1 MKGENNMGIFSRVM
15 NIFKSNTNAVL
26 DKVEDP
32 VKLYDMKIRELLET
46 MHKVEGDTADVIASV
61 KKLESDIEEINGQIQ
76 SDSELAEAAAKEG
89 NRDDVERILSHKATL
104 TFQKETLEKTLES
117 LNKSAENA
125 KNTYNRMKVTV
136 DEMSRKKYIFQA
148 KMTAAEAQRKINEI
162 SSTTAIG
169 ETQSIEDEI
178 NRRSYAA
185 EAIDELRSMNEGG
198 IDDLVNKYNTSNS
211 DIQTEADELMK
222 KYRNRSNKKG

>member
-1 MKGENNMGIFSRVM
+1 MGIFSRVV

-61 KKLESDIEEINGQIQ
+61 KKLESDIEVINGQIRN
-76 SDSELAEAAAKEG
+76 DSELAEAAAKEG

-148 KMTAAEAQRKINEI
+148 KMTAAEAQKKINEI

-198 IDDLVNKYNTSNS
+198 IDDLVNKYNMSNS

>member
-1 MKGENNMGIFSRVM
+1 MGIFSRVV

-61 KKLESDIEEINGQIQ
+61 KKLESDIEKVNGQIQ
-76 SDSELAEAAAKEG
+76 VDSELAEAAAKKG

-104 TFQKETLEKTLES
+104 SFQKETLEKTLDS

>member
-1 MKGENNMGIFSRVM
+1 MGIFSRVV

-61 KKLESDIEEINGQIQ
+61 KKLESDIEKVNGQIQ
-76 SDSELAEAAAKEG
+76 VDSELAEAAAKKG
-89 NRDDVERILSHKATL
+89 NRDDVERILSHRATL
-104 TFQKETLEKTLES
+104 SFQKETLEKTLDS

-198 IDDLVNKYNTSNS
+198 IDDLVNKYNMSNS

>member
-1 MKGENNMGIFSRVM
+1 MGIFSRVV

-76 SDSELAEAAAKEG
+76 NDSELAEAAAKEG

-148 KMTAAEAQRKINEI
+148 KMTAAEAQKKINEI

-198 IDDLVNKYNTSNS
+198 IDDLVNKYNMSNS

>member
-1 MKGENNMGIFSRVM
+1 MGIFSRVM

-32 VKLYDMKIRELLET
+32 IKLYDMKIRELLET

-76 SDSELAEAAAKEG
+76 TDSELAEASAKGG

>member
-1 MKGENNMGIFSRVM
+1 MGIFSRVV

-76 SDSELAEAAAKEG
+76 MDSELAEAAAKEG

-104 TFQKETLEKTLES
+104 SFQKETLEKTLDS

-148 KMTAAEAQRKINEI
+148 KMTAAEAQQKINEI

-198 IDDLVNKYNTSNS
+198 IDDLVNKYNMSNS
-211 DIQTEADELMK
+211 DIQTEVDELMK

>member
-1 MKGENNMGIFSRVM
+1 MGIFSRVV

-46 MHKVEGDTADVIASV
+46 MHKVQGDTADVIASV
-61 KKLESDIEEINGQIQ
+61 KKLESDIEVINGQIRN
-76 SDSELAEAAAKEG
+76 DSELAEAAAKEG

-104 TFQKETLEKTLES
+104 SFQKETLEKTLDS

-198 IDDLVNKYNTSNS
+198 IDDLVNKYNMSNS

>member
-1 MKGENNMGIFSRVM
+1 MGIFSRVV

-26 DKVEDP
+26 D
-32 VKLYDMKIRELLET
+32 
-46 MHKVEGDTADVIASV
+46 KVEGDTADVIASV
-61 KKLESDIEEINGQIQ
+61 KKLESDIEGINGQIQ
-76 SDSELAEAAAKEG
+76 MDSELAEAAAKEG

-104 TFQKETLEKTLES
+104 SFQKETLEKTLDS

-125 KNTYNRMKVTV
+125 RNTYNRMKVTV

-148 KMTAAEAQRKINEI
+148 KMTAAKMTAAEAQQKINEI

-198 IDDLVNKYNTSNS
+198 IDDLVNKYNMSNS

>member
-1 MKGENNMGIFSRVM
+1 MGIFSRVM

-61 KKLESDIEEINGQIQ
+61 KKLESDIEGINGQIQ
-76 SDSELAEAAAKEG
+76 MDSELAEAAAKEG

-104 TFQKETLEKTLES
+104 SFQKETLEKTLDS

-198 IDDLVNKYNTSNS
+198 IDDLVNKYNMSNS

>member
-1 MKGENNMGIFSRVM
+1 MGIFSRVV

-61 KKLESDIEEINGQIQ
+61 KKLESDIEKVNGQIQ
-76 SDSELAEAAAKEG
+76 ADPELAEAAAKEG

-148 KMTAAEAQRKINEI
+148 KMTAAEAQKKINEI

>member
-1 MKGENNMGIFSRVM
+1 MGIFSRVM

>member
-1 MKGENNMGIFSRVM
+1 MGIFSRVM

-61 KKLESDIEEINGQIQ
+61 KKLESDIEKVNGQIQ
-76 SDSELAEAAAKEG
+76 VDSELAEAAAKEG

-104 TFQKETLEKTLES
+104 SFQKETLEKTLDS

-198 IDDLVNKYNTSNS
+198 IDDLVNKYNMSNS

>member
-1 MKGENNMGIFSRVM
+1 MKGENSMGIFSRVV

-61 KKLESDIEEINGQIQ
+61 KKLESDIEKVNGQIQ
-76 SDSELAEAAAKEG
+76 VDSELAEAAAKKG

-104 TFQKETLEKTLES
+104 SFQKETLEKTLDS

-198 IDDLVNKYNTSNS
+198 IDDLVNKYNMSNS

>member
-1 MKGENNMGIFSRVM
+1 MGIFSRVV

-61 KKLESDIEEINGQIQ
+61 KKLESDIEGINGQIQ
-76 SDSELAEAAAKEG
+76 ADSELAEAAAKEG

-104 TFQKETLEKTLES
+104 SFQKETLEKTLDS

-125 KNTYNRMKVTV
+125 KNTYNRMKVSV

-198 IDDLVNKYNTSNS
+198 IDDLVNKYNMSNS

>member
-1 MKGENNMGIFSRVM
+1 MGIFSRVV

-61 KKLESDIEEINGQIQ
+61 KKLESDIEGINGQIQ
-76 SDSELAEAAAKEG
+76 MDSELAEAAAKKG

-104 TFQKETLEKTLES
+104 SFQKETLEKTLDS

-148 KMTAAEAQRKINEI
+148 KMTAAEAQKKINEI

-198 IDDLVNKYNTSNS
+198 IDDLVNKYNMSNS

>member
-1 MKGENNMGIFSRVM
+1 MGIFSRVM

-76 SDSELAEAAAKEG
+76 NDSELAEAAAKEG

-148 KMTAAEAQRKINEI
+148 KMTAAEAQKKINEI

-198 IDDLVNKYNTSNS
+198 IDDLVNKYNMSNS

>member
-1 MKGENNMGIFSRVM
+1 MGIFSRVV

-61 KKLESDIEEINGQIQ
+61 KKLESDIEKVNGQIQ
-76 SDSELAEAAAKEG
+76 ADSELAEAAAKEG

-148 KMTAAEAQRKINEI
+148 KMTAAEAQKKINEI

>member
-1 MKGENNMGIFSRVM
+1 MGIFSRVV

-61 KKLESDIEEINGQIQ
+61 KKLESDIEGINGQIQ
-76 SDSELAEAAAKEG
+76 VDSELAEAAAKEG

-104 TFQKETLEKTLES
+104 SFQKETLEKTLDS

-198 IDDLVNKYNTSNS
+198 IDDLVNKYNMSNS

>member
-1 MKGENNMGIFSRVM
+1 MGIFSRVV

-32 VKLYDMKIRELLET
+32 IKLYDMKIRELLET

-61 KKLESDIEEINGQIQ
+61 KKLESDIEKINRQIQ
-76 SDSELAEAAAKEG
+76 MDSELAEAAAKEG

-104 TFQKETLEKTLES
+104 SFQKETLEKTLES

-148 KMTAAEAQRKINEI
+148 KMTAAEAQQKINEI

-198 IDDLVNKYNTSNS
+198 IDDLVNKYNMSNS

-222 KYRNRSNKKG
+222 KYRNRSSKKG

>member
-1 MKGENNMGIFSRVM
+1 MGIFSRVV

-61 KKLESDIEEINGQIQ
+61 KKLESDIEVINGQIRN
-76 SDSELAEAAAKEG
+76 DSELAEAAAKEG

-148 KMTAAEAQRKINEI
+148 KMTAAEAQKKINEI

>member
-1 MKGENNMGIFSRVM
+1 MGIFSRVV

-61 KKLESDIEEINGQIQ
+61 KKLESDIEKVNGQIQ
-76 SDSELAEAAAKEG
+76 ADSELAEAAAKEG

-104 TFQKETLEKTLES
+104 SFQKETLEKTLES

-162 SSTTAIG
+162 SSTSAIG

-198 IDDLVNKYNTSNS
+198 IDDLVNKYNMSNS

>member
-1 MKGENNMGIFSRVM
+1 MGIFSRVM

-32 VKLYDMKIRELLET
+32 IKLYDMKIRELLET

>member
-1 MKGENNMGIFSRVM
+1 MGIFSRVM

-61 KKLESDIEEINGQIQ
+61 KKLESDIEEINNQIQ
-76 SDSELAEAAAKEG
+76 TDSELAEAAAKEG

-148 KMTAAEAQRKINEI
+148 KMTAAEAQKKINEI

>member
-1 MKGENNMGIFSRVM
+1 MGIFSRVV

-32 VKLYDMKIRELLET
+32 IKLYDMKIRELLET

-61 KKLESDIEEINGQIQ
+61 KKLESDIEKINRQIQ
-76 SDSELAEAAAKEG
+76 MDSELAEAAAKEG

-104 TFQKETLEKTLES
+104 SFQKETLEKTLES

-148 KMTAAEAQRKINEI
+148 KMTAAEAQQKINEI

-185 EAIDELRSMNEGG
+185 EAIDERRSMNEGG
-198 IDDLVNKYNTSNS
+198 IDDLVNKYNMSNS

-222 KYRNRSNKKG
+222 KYRNRSSKKG